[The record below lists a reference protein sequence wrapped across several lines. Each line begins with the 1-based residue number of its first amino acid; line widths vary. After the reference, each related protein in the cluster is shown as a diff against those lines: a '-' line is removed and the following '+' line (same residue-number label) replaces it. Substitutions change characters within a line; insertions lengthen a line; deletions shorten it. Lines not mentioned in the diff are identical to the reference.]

1 MGCVALRT
9 RREIEQR
16 MGREVDAFVIDVLK
30 WVLANDCA
38 FCSMNEADRRALEV
52 ELKSEEVS
60 THYADERHGWNEGTA
75 MTHLTEHIEYSVS
88 EASHIEEARKQ
99 SIDTLDTAESIVNR
113 IMGYLDELDE
123 LKSIEGI
130 SSEFVSDA
138 TRLIGQANASLKLV
152 GQLKKEIGVDSQ
164 LLLAEARMDSM
175 SRILVESL
183 RNHPDLLDDV
193 ELRMSSLKTPTY
205 IETEFEVI
213 E

>member
-1 MGCVALRT
+1 MRT

-16 MGREVDAFVIDVLK
+16 MGREVDAFVIDVLQ
-30 WVLANDCA
+30 WVLATDCP
-38 FCSMNEADRRALEV
+38 FCSMADSDRRALEI
-52 ELKSEEVS
+52 ELKSDDVT
-60 THYADERHGWNEGTA
+60 THYADERHGWNEGTS
-75 MTHLTEHIEYSVS
+75 MTHMTDHIEYSAS
-88 EASHIEEARKQ
+88 EATHIEEARKQ

-123 LKSIEGI
+123 MKSVEGM

-164 LLLAEARMDSM
+164 LLLAEARMDSL

-183 RNHPDLLDDV
+183 RHHPEILDDV
-193 ELRMSSLKTPTY
+193 ELRMAALKTPTH
-205 IETEFEVI
+205 IIDTEYEVI
-213 E
+213 G